1 MIIISSVT
9 SLLILITM
17 YFMFK
22 NIRKTHHAQVEM
34 CAEVLRIIAEANGN
48 IVKGLKSFTD
58 AQLETMKVQVVRAN
72 HDTACLHYTLAALRP
87 YLFNLMEVA
96 VKNDKFED
104 ASVCREMINNIDRL
118 LQTDFTKINK

>member
-9 SLLILITM
+9 LLLALIAM
-17 YFMFK
+17 YFVLRST
-22 NIRKTHHAQVEM
+22 RKAHHAQVEM
-34 CAEVLRIIAEANGN
+34 CAEVLRVIAEANGN
-48 IVKGLKSFTD
+48 IVEGLKSFTA
-58 AQLETMKVQVVRAN
+58 AQIETMKVQVVRAN

-118 LQTDFTKINK
+118 LQTDFTKIK